1 MSQLV
6 EHIWAVNAW
15 LIVFWRTPHWSAFE
29 DEDGPSMTA
38 IIHYLSPLISRI
50 TCSHLGPLGRLL
62 PSVAN
67 PFPRP
72 GCPILL
78 IKTNTKNLTNLV
90 KNDSW
95 WNNFC
100 GICPHYDTDHNAN
113 KQLKLFLE
121 QKIYFWLQCTFVKI
135 WTIMKKRPIW
145 NTSQMLYLI
154 NNKNA

>member
-1 MSQLV
+1 MISHKIFKTKSNSLESFFSPEVCSCCRFCIIFTTTKQRETGSIDHKTFCTFNQSFSKEYFQSANVSQLV

-15 LIVFWRTPHWSAFE
+15 LIVFWWTPHWSAFE

-67 PFPRP
+67 PFPRT

-78 IKTNTKNLTNLV
+78 MKTNTKNLTNLV
-90 KNDSW
+90 
-95 WNNFC
+95 
-100 GICPHYDTDHNAN
+100 
-113 KQLKLFLE
+113 
-121 QKIYFWLQCTFVKI
+121 
-135 WTIMKKRPIW
+135 
-145 NTSQMLYLI
+145 
-154 NNKNA
+154 